1 MFGFTTQGF
10 WSTKLINNK
19 PALLSVNLYFVFYIS
34 YSIFCILYF
43 IFLIVIKATN
53 VSLNRCLASPLTTR
67 GFCSSELIISGHAA
81 TQTQI
86 YSYRMIYIT
95 KIHNIHTSNTF
106 VNIWYTMCSEYMIYN
121 VHSCILHI
129 LYYDTTEYSI
139 FDICK
144 PASGN
149 YRSWTRPASNWAS
162 QKANIWN
169 DAKYIFDLFVY
180 II

>member
-1 MFGFTTQGF
+1 
-10 WSTKLINNK
+10 
-19 PALLSVNLYFVFYIS
+19 
-34 YSIFCILYF
+34 
-43 IFLIVIKATN
+43 
-53 VSLNRCLASPLTTR
+53 
-67 GFCSSELIISGHAA
+67 
-81 TQTQI
+81 
-86 YSYRMIYIT
+86 
-95 KIHNIHTSNTF
+95 
-106 VNIWYTMCSEYMIYN
+106 MIYN
-121 VHSCILHI
+121 VHGCILHI

-180 II
+180 IIWFYCTAYELHIIRRACPASKYEDKRVSEEEIYHEYCKKLKRGVAPTTVLILRRGSDRAVILAQWPCPLYPGNLLLSAFYRFLTKCTAMQCFSRERTDNSAKCFYV